1 MLTSPRRRLAVIGVA
16 AASVALAGLATPAAG
31 APAQKVKNACGLL
44 DAAEIQQVFG
54 VPVEEGEKT
63 TDLAGTGTQC
73 EWQIGDPDGTGM
85 NGTLTARLQR
95 GSGPTG
101 AKAAYDVG
109 KKQSLEGDGTEVDG
123 FGRDAYYD
131 PFTGTL
137 DVLKNKKT
145 GFYLQGIVF
154 ASGAAKVA
162 PDELQAQ
169 LQDLA
174 ELAIERA

>member
-1 MLTSPRRRLAVIGVA
+1 MPTSPRRRLAVVGLATVA
-16 AASVALAGLATPAAG
+16 VALAGLATPAAG
-31 APAQKVKNACGLL
+31 ASANKVKNACGLL
-44 DAAEIQQVFG
+44 DAGEIEQVFG

-63 TDLAGTGTQC
+63 SDLAGTGTQC
-73 EWQIGDPDGTGM
+73 EWQIGDPDGTGQ

-109 KKQSLEGDGTEVDG
+109 KKQSLEGDGAEVDG

-154 ASGAAKVA
+154 VSGATQVA

-169 LQDLA
+169 LEDLA
-174 ELAIERA
+174 EIAIERA